1 MARDVTV
8 TLSNGSTH
16 VYKNVPS
23 NITADQVEERVLKKY
38 PGQRVVKIS
47 GGSLPS
53 RTETVVAGVGSGG
66 LRTALGAGN
75 LVNRIAA
82 AAADAFNVSPA
93 QSAAWAA
100 KTFAGKSEK
109 EAAAILNNLQKSGIN
124 SWSDLV
130 SAGRASQK
138 ERLKA
143 EGARYRQARPNYF
156 TLGEIGGEAL
166 ATAPAAFGLGGL
178 ISSLGG
184 AFTKLAPAATRAAPR
199 LATTVKKTGRVLQAT
214 GRSVQT
220 GGTGVRAV
228 TREAVKKG
236 APIVASRGGR
246 IAARVIGGTGAGVTG
261 AMLSDQDVADA
272 AAGGAIVP
280 LVGTV
285 ARRGMGWTY
294 DFLTKRLG
302 DVKAAEIMRN
312 LIADKSSD
320 IINAIQNAPKNIKAN
335 TAEFLAKQGLLTP
348 ELAAA
353 TRIASASKASK
364 PLEDVAMQRAASQER
379 AKTFIRGGETQTG
392 AMQNIAEA
400 KQRVRDVTAPM
411 REQELGAADV
421 GRTQIIP
428 SERRAAGLNAVADE
442 INASE
447 FVKRMR
453 GLEER
458 AGEQAGLMAD
468 NPAIFPDM
476 GLIQQTRGVSGAAG
490 RRAENATQ
498 AQIDLRDAARASQAA
513 ADNLRRQGLQP
524 LDISNVVGRLRAEAS
539 NAEFVNPPRYRLLSE
554 FANNLERRAA
564 KFGGVIDA
572 TGLYELRKNMGNVVA
587 DLLGTTDPKA
597 LQSYTAQLIGETQPL
612 IDDAI
617 EAAGGKGWRT
627 YLDTFAKGMRDVERQ
642 QFERELT
649 KLPEARFVKVMEGN
663 DPDFVKDFFGPG
675 RFDVTTELTTPNMG
689 PSKLGVAQNLA
700 SDIAAQRAVTQTGLE
715 ALPPS
720 MKLSLAGGARSRVGE
735 ALEPGA
741 ANIFARTLSRVS
753 GGLPGVYGGGFAA
766 DQLAQDYANR
776 MSENVMRRL
785 APALANP
792 AEASRLLGVRSAQDL
807 LGAQVL
813 NVSPMMRNAIAQYAQ
828 RYLMGEPFVS
838 APAEANYPE

>member
-23 NITADQVEERVLKKY
+23 NITADQVEERALKKF

-47 GGSLPS
+47 GGAAPS
-53 RTETVVAGVGSGG
+53 RTAATAAGVRSGFG
-66 LRTALGAGN
+66 NVAIGAGN

-82 AAADAFNVSPA
+82 AAADAFDVSPA
-93 QSAAWAA
+93 ETAAWAA

-109 EAAAILNNLQKSGIN
+109 EAAAILSNLQKGGVN

-130 SAGRASQK
+130 NAGRTSLK
-138 ERLKA
+138 ERRTA
-143 EGARYRQARPNYF
+143 GAASVREARPNYF
-156 TLGEIGGEAL
+156 TLGEIGGEAFT
-166 ATAPAAFGLGGL
+166 AAPATFGLGGL
-178 ISSLGG
+178 ISRLGG
-184 AFTKLAPAATRAAPR
+184 AFTKLAPAVSQTARPVATAG
-199 LATTVKKTGRVLQAT
+199 KKIGRVLQTT

-236 APIVASRGGR
+236 APVVASRGGR
-246 IAARVIGGTGAGVTG
+246 IATRVVGGVGAGVTG
-261 AMLSDQDVADA
+261 AALSDQDIADA
-272 AAGGAIVP
+272 AVGGAIVP
-280 LVGTV
+280 LVGTI

-294 DFLTKRLG
+294 DLLSKRLG
-302 DVKAAEIMRN
+302 EVKAAEIMRN
-312 LIADKSSD
+312 LIADKTSD
-320 IINAIQNAPKNIKAN
+320 IVDALKSAPKNIRSN

-353 TRIASASKASK
+353 TRIASAGKSSKV
-364 PLEDVAMQRAASQER
+364 LEDVALRRAASQEQ

-392 AMQNIAEA
+392 AMQNIADA
-400 KQRVRDVTAPM
+400 KQNVRDVTAPM

-428 SERRAAGLNAVADE
+428 SERRSAGLNAVADE

-458 AGEQAGLMAD
+458 AGEQAAMMAD

-524 LDISNVVGRLRAEAS
+524 LDISNVVGRLRSEAS

-675 RFDVTTELTTPNMG
+675 RFDVTAELTTPNMG

-700 SDIAAQRAVTQTGLE
+700 SDIAAQRAVTQTGLD

-735 ALEPGA
+735 ALEPGT
-741 ANIFARTLSRVS
+741 ANIFARTLSRIS

-766 DQLAQDYANR
+766 DQLAQDYSNR
-776 MSENVMRRL
+776 LSENVMRRL

-792 AEASRLLGVRSAQDL
+792 AEASRLLGVRSASDL
-807 LGAQVL
+807 LGSQVVNL
-813 NVSPMMRNAIAQYAQ
+813 SPTMRNAIAQYAQ
-828 RYLMGEPFVS
+828 RYLMGDPFVS

>member
-8 TLSNGSTH
+8 TLSDGSTH

-23 NITADQVEERVLKKY
+23 NITADQVETRVLKKY

-47 GGSLPS
+47 GGATPG
-53 RTETVVAGVGSGG
+53 RTAATAAGVQSGFG
-66 LRTALGAGN
+66 NVAIGAGN

-82 AAADAFNVSPA
+82 AAADAFGVSPA
-93 QSAAWAA
+93 ESAAWAA

-130 SAGRASQK
+130 NAGRKSLKQQRTAATAS
-138 ERLKA
+138 
-143 EGARYRQARPNYF
+143 AREARPNYF

-166 ATAPAAFGLGGL
+166 AAAPLVSGLGGL
-178 ISSLGG
+178 ISRLGG
-184 AFTKLAPAATRAAPR
+184 AFTQLVPTVTRTAPR

-236 APIVASRGGR
+236 APVAASRLGR
-246 IAARVIGGTGAGVTG
+246 VGLRVTGGAGAGITG
-261 AMLSDQDVADA
+261 AMLSDQDIADA

-280 LVGTV
+280 LVGTI

-294 DFLTKRLG
+294 DLLSKRLG
-302 DVKAAEIMRN
+302 EVKAAEIMRN

-320 IINAIQNAPKNIKAN
+320 IINALKSAPKNIKAN

-353 TRIASASKASK
+353 TRIASAGKSSKV
-364 PLEDVAMQRAASQER
+364 LEDVAMQRAASQER

-392 AMQNIAEA
+392 AMQNIADT
-400 KQRVRDVTAPM
+400 KQSVRDVTAPM

-421 GRTQIIP
+421 GRTQIVP
-428 SERRAAGLNAVADE
+428 AENEAELLRAKA
-442 INASE
+442 ASE
-447 FVKRMR
+447 AARAKRLLIAGERKRGEAELAGEISDFTALGATENLQRMR
-453 GLEER
+453 GE
-458 AGEQAGLMAD
+458 AGALF
-468 NPAIFPDM
+468 N
-476 GLIQQTRGVSGAAG
+476 RGVKAG
-490 RRAENATQ
+490 QKSFDTGVE
-498 AQIDLRDAARASQAA
+498 ARAADEVAA
-513 ADNLRRQGLQP
+513 NLRAQGLQP
-524 LDISNVVGRLRAEAS
+524 LDISTVVGRLRAEAS

-663 DPDFVKDFFGPG
+663 DPDFVQDFFGPG
-675 RFDVTTELTTPNMG
+675 RFDVTTELTTPGMG
-689 PSKLGVAQNLA
+689 PSKLSVAQNLA
-700 SDIAAQRAVTQTGLE
+700 SDIAAQRAVTQTGLD

-735 ALEPGA
+735 ALEPGT
-741 ANIFARTLSRVS
+741 ANIFARTLSRIS

-807 LGAQVL
+807 LGTQVL